1 MNVAGPQMII
11 GLVIGIFLLILLVL
25 KTKTHPFMALII
37 TSTVTGLIGG
47 MAPTKVV
54 EAITGGFGETLAA
67 SGIVIGFGVMLGR
80 ILEVSGASERLAYTF
95 IRWLG
100 KHREEWAMA
109 ATGYVISIPVFV
121 DAAFVI
127 LTSLVKS
134 ISRSTGKSVIS
145 IGVALAAGLVV
156 THSLVPPTPGP
167 LGVAGIFK
175 VDLGQMILWG
185 LLLGLPIVV
194 SGVIYAKWLGKKI
207 YQVPD
212 ESGTEWERPEKP
224 LEMAEYVQMQEDK
237 NLPSTF
243 KSIMPIILPI
253 ILIFLNTLVSAL
265 NVEGAVVEYIQ
276 LLGSPI
282 IAIALGLILA
292 VYTLTIDL
300 SNSEAVHRME
310 EGIKDSGAILLVVG
324 GGGALGQ
331 VVTASG
337 AGDYIAN
344 TLASTA
350 IPLVL
355 LPFVIASIIRIIQGN
370 GTVAMITAAAIS
382 APILSGSDVNMVLAA
397 LAACSGSLVF
407 SYFNDSLFWV
417 VNRMLGIKEVKEQL
431 LVWSVPTTIMWSV
444 SLVFLLFANMIV

>member
-1 MNVAGPQMII
+1 MNVAGPQMIF

-47 MAPTKVV
+47 MTPTSVV
-54 EAITGGFGETLAA
+54 DAITGGFGETLAA

-145 IGVALAAGLVV
+145 IGVALAVGLVV

-167 LGVAGIFK
+167 LGVAGIFQ
-175 VDLGQMILWG
+175 VDLGQMIFWG
-185 LLLGLPIVV
+185 LLLGVPIVI

-207 YQVPD
+207 YQIPD

-224 LEMAEYVQMQEDK
+224 LSMDEYIQIQEDK
-237 NLPSTF
+237 NLPSIT
-243 KSIMPIILPI
+243 KSMMPIILPI

-265 NVEGAVVEYIQ
+265 NFEGAVVEYIQ

-282 IAIALGLILA
+282 IAIAIGLILA

-300 SNSEAVHRME
+300 SNSEAIQRME

-344 TLASTA
+344 ALASTA

-382 APILSGSDVNMVLAA
+382 APILAGSDVNMVLAA
-397 LAACSGSLVF
+397 LAACSGSMVF

-431 LVWSVPTTIMWSV
+431 LVWSIPTTITWAV
-444 SLVFLLFANMIV
+444 SLVMLLLANMIV

>member
-1 MNVAGPQMII
+1 MNVAGPQMIF

-47 MAPTKVV
+47 MTPTNVV
-54 EAITGGFGETLAA
+54 DAITGGFGETLAA

-145 IGVALAAGLVV
+145 IGVALAVGLVV

-175 VDLGQMILWG
+175 VDLGQMIFWG
-185 LLLGLPIVV
+185 LLLGVPIVI

-207 YQVPD
+207 YQIPD
-212 ESGTEWERPEKP
+212 ETGTEWERPEKP
-224 LEMAEYVQMQEDK
+224 LNMDEYIQIQEEK
-237 NLPSTF
+237 NLPSIT
-243 KSIMPIILPI
+243 KSMMPIILPI

-265 NVEGAVVEYIQ
+265 NFEGAVVEYIQ

-282 IAIALGLILA
+282 IAIAIGLILA

-300 SNSEAVHRME
+300 SNSEAIQRME

-344 TLASTA
+344 ALASTA

-397 LAACSGSLVF
+397 LAACSGSMVF

-431 LVWSVPTTIMWSV
+431 LVWSVPTTITWAV
-444 SLVFLLFANMIV
+444 SLVMLLFANMIV